1 MLGFHGCTGKPTL
14 VLKPMKTDRRTS
26 PDFDLGRKQE
36 EMSLYTVFTT
46 AFQSACVSMEVEE
59 NTVLREK
66 VWAAM
71 NGDASPAVPA
81 VPSTPPRLA
90 RHTAEPPGA
99 PKRAKKEEVEEL
111 AESVSK
117 LDLGE
122 DEKLTPIQ
130 KIEKQLATTQEKL
143 DKVRARQGTKKQ
155 TAKQKETDP
164 AEIAKLEAKIPE
176 LQTKIEKEK
185 LKEEKKG
192 GKKPAKEEKPKENFP
207 KWTPSAKNLTLANAE
222 RVGTTVDDA
231 V

>member
-1 MLGFHGCTGKPTL
+1 
-14 VLKPMKTDRRTS
+14 
-26 PDFDLGRKQE
+26 
-36 EMSLYTVFTT
+36 MSLYTVFTT

-66 VWAAM
+66 VWAVM
-71 NGDASPAVPA
+71 NGDASPAI
-81 VPSTPPRLA
+81 PSAPMTPPRLA

-99 PKRAKKEEVEEL
+99 PKRVKKEAVEEL
-111 AESVSK
+111 AESVRK

-122 DEKLTPIQ
+122 DDKLTPVQ
-130 KIEKQLATTQEKL
+130 KIEKQLAATQEKL

-164 AEIAKLEAKIPE
+164 TEIAKLEAKIPE
-176 LQTKIEKEK
+176 LQTKLEKEK
-185 LKEEKKG
+185 LKSGG
-192 GKKPAKEEKPKENFP
+192 GKKEEKPKENFP